1 MSRFKNLRFLRHKE
15 MRHITSSRLKQS
27 SFLLDRLHKLKAWS
41 RRKFPVEEQG
51 KPICVPNELC
61 SNISTPSHAFC
72 PWHLLCLA
80 CSSAPTYSASRHFNA
95 SCSASCRASRNLMP
109 FPSFQETTARFLSK
123 EVCKKVMD
131 TPTKRVSVSFL
142 HKRGPGGATAPLSVA
157 RGPQRMKQA
166 DVFSTT

>member
-1 MSRFKNLRFLRHKE
+1 

-80 CSSAPTYSASRHFNA
+80 CSSAPTYSASRHAQCFLLRLLPCFPEPHALPIIPGNDCSFPVQRGLQKSDGHPYQA
-95 SCSASCRASRNLMP
+95 GECQFFAQTWTRRSHCSAVSCSR
-109 FPSFQETTARFLSK
+109 PSAK
-123 EVCKKVMD
+123 EA
-131 TPTKRVSVSFL
+131 
-142 HKRGPGGATAPLSVA
+142 G
-157 RGPQRMKQA
+157 
-166 DVFSTT
+166 